1 VTIPLEQRTPSE
13 PATPNAP
20 ADYIAS
26 QVMSTLGAPAEFLR
40 VKVRVL
46 WPDHYRVN
54 VLTGTSDA
62 FAKVAHSYFL
72 VARDGVIVDST
83 PALRRVY

>member
-1 VTIPLEQRTPSE
+1 MSIPLETRTPSE
-13 PATPNAP
+13 PVPLNTP
-20 ADYIAS
+20 ADSIAR

-54 VLTGTSDA
+54 ILTGTSDA

-72 VARDGVIVDST
+72 VARDGVIVDSNPT
-83 PALRRVY
+83 LRREY